1 MIASEMSGSGI
12 PRASRA
18 SSFNVSGSCG
28 VILVSLAMGL
38 RADARAISEAYRMG
52 RAGSS
57 GDARSQ
63 AWLHRQQALA
73 LQFFASELARA
84 PDRLRFLP
92 NSPFGRLFVV
102 TVHPHL
108 AKDALALHFL
118 LQY

>member
-1 MIASEMSGSGI
+1 
-12 PRASRA
+12 
-18 SSFNVSGSCG
+18 
-28 VILVSLAMGL
+28 MGL
-38 RADARAISEAYRMG
+38 RADARAMSEAYRMG
-52 RAGSS
+52 RAVSS

-73 LQFFASELARA
+73 LQFFASQLARA

-118 LQY
+118 LQYPKSLVHVVVAHENLHSLFPFGPRA